1 MENKRKKLNNGEWNN
16 DCEYQDILQ
25 LNKNLKDFMKEA
37 LHIEL
42 KYKEKQEQI
51 FYPNDPNSHQDW
63 WGEVRRERTNHIDGL
78 FYSTEEAVDTAYNEM
93 EAQMS
98 MFKAFDYMLSN

>member
-16 DCEYQDILQ
+16 DYEYQDILQ
-25 LNKNLKDFMKEA
+25 LNKKLKRFYERS
-37 LHIEL
+37 IT
-42 KYKEKQEQI
+42 